1 MASLQKTY
9 SGDLST
15 SIAKQ
20 LWMVRNVASA
30 ARQESQAWA
39 DKNPDLVKGINPM
52 FGRGQIFAR
61 ELQRRATSRLPK
73 RFQRQLYGPVDYWAR
88 GQSTVDPLMGV
99 GKDTKSGGAL
109 RLLPEYQNIAHP
121 DERAYR
127 SNTSKIPKTK
137 KSANGSPV
145 FFTFFHFL

>member
-20 LWMVRNVASA
+20 LWMARNVASA

-39 DKNPDLVKGINPM
+39 DINPDLVKGVNPM
-52 FGRGQIFAR
+52 FGRGQIFSR

-73 RFQRQLYGPVDYWAR
+73 RFQRQLYGPIDL
-88 GQSTVDPLMGV
+88 SL
-99 GKDTKSGGAL
+99 
-109 RLLPEYQNIAHP
+109 IH
-121 DERAYR
+121 
-127 SNTSKIPKTK
+127 I
-137 KSANGSPV
+137 
-145 FFTFFHFL
+145 